1 MIHYKTHRPDSMW
14 STLELAES
22 LGWIDENIEPWTP
35 AVADATEASAEDW
48 LKAHD
53 YLILP
58 MEGDALRIADLYC
71 GAGGAGMGLHRA
83 GFDVVG
89 YDINRQ
95 PDYPFEF
102 HRTDALGVDLSGF
115 DAVWASPPCQA
126 YTRKSATWGRPRVND
141 IQHPDLVEPTRQLL
155 VKSGLPYVIE
165 NVVGAPL
172 DASLMLCGTMF
183 GLRLI
188 KHRIFESNISL
199 GMSPAACDHSDVYN
213 PWQGKGRNAEKF
225 REAQG
230 TPWIPSPGGAS
241 RKAGYT
247 GDLSNA
253 IPPAYSKHLGDML
266 SDAC

>member
-1 MIHYKTHRPDSMW
+1 M
-14 STLELAES
+14 
-22 LGWIDENIEPWTP
+22 
-35 AVADATEASAEDW
+35 
-48 LKAHD
+48 
-53 YLILP
+53 
-58 MEGDALRIADLYC
+58 
-71 GAGGAGMGLHRA
+71 
-83 GFDVVG
+83 
-89 YDINRQ
+89 
-95 PDYPFEF
+95 
-102 HRTDALGVDLSGF
+102 
-115 DAVWASPPCQA
+115 
-126 YTRKSATWGRPRVND
+126 
-141 IQHPDLVEPTRQLL
+141 
-155 VKSGLPYVIE
+155 
-165 NVVGAPL
+165 GAPL

-253 IPPAYSKHLGDML
+253 IPPAYSEYLGDML